1 MNEKKIQCLNC
12 GQNFSVFYNRTQSS
26 ISSCKKKYCSDLCKK
41 ESKNRIVT
49 TKSVHLTCEYCGIDY
64 FRPPSLAKNSRFCSR
79 VCANRKYAENNIKVR
94 HVEKCLSCKASLSS
108 VELKKRRSLRR
119 KYCSIECFSTS
130 RRANRLEIVCV
141 ICKKTFFCLQ
151 TKLKKF
157 CSRDCQYSAQSSGLI
172 KLPSKGRAGYR
183 ADLPKDMRFK
193 SSFEADYARY
203 CNFMGLKFEYE
214 PKTFDVTLKD
224 GKRKR
229 YTPDFYLVEQD
240 LYIETK
246 AIRKDKKFEANL
258 ESLAALKESGINIEP
273 IYMVDFYAK
282 LKSLGYYQ
290 TIENLEH
297 RDYRGTKHL
306 VL

>member
-1 MNEKKIQCLNC
+1 
-12 GQNFSVFYNRTQSS
+12 
-26 ISSCKKKYCSDLCKK
+26 
-41 ESKNRIVT
+41 
-49 TKSVHLTCEYCGIDY
+49 
-64 FRPPSLAKNSRFCSR
+64 
-79 VCANRKYAENNIKVR
+79 
-94 HVEKCLSCKASLSS
+94 
-108 VELKKRRSLRR
+108 
-119 KYCSIECFSTS
+119 
-130 RRANRLEIVCV
+130 
-141 ICKKTFFCLQ
+141 
-151 TKLKKF
+151 
-157 CSRDCQYSAQSSGLI
+157 
-172 KLPSKGRAGYR
+172 
-183 ADLPKDMRFK
+183 
-193 SSFEADYARY
+193 
-203 CNFMGLKFEYE
+203 MGLKFEYE